1 MLMWSPCPSC
11 PSGGQQH
18 QLLAAH
24 TGKGDCAAGR
34 AVIGQAEEG
43 VCAVQGLHT
52 DMVGPPHVTMAV
64 NISIYCSIGL
74 YTHCMYIHV
83 CKFVVNCRNIKA
95 HMYLHTYVHTW
106 SLQGILYVYSHTH
119 DMYVCYDTYVCMYI
133 TYTYICTYVCNGEVG
148 IYVNVTHAGN

>member
-1 MLMWSPCPSC
+1 MEDSWCMATWWHACRILVHSVLLIQYVNTQWQCMLMWSPCLSC

-18 QLLAAH
+18 QPLAAH

-83 CKFVVNCRNIKA
+83 CKVVVNCRNIKA
-95 HMYLHTYVHTW
+95 HTYVHTW
-106 SLQGILYVYSHTH
+106 SMQGILCVYIVIH
-119 DMYVCYDTYVCMYI
+119 MI
-133 TYTYICTYVCNGEVG
+133 RKL
-148 IYVNVTHAGN
+148 